1 MAADGGKSKGW
12 KEIDESIDQ
21 CQTTVCWEEDGVE
34 AAKWRQ
40 MAVKVE
46 DGR

>member
-1 MAADGGKSKGW
+1 MAVKVKDGRRSMNRQ
-12 KEIDESIDQ
+12 INVRLFPTI
-21 CQTTVCWEEDGVE
+21 CWEEDGVE

-46 DGR
+46 DGM

>member
-1 MAADGGKSKGW
+1 MAADGGESEGW
-12 KEIDESIDQ
+12 KEIDKSIDQ
-21 CQTTVCWEEDGVE
+21 CQTIVCWEEDGVE

-40 MAVKVE
+40 MAMKEE